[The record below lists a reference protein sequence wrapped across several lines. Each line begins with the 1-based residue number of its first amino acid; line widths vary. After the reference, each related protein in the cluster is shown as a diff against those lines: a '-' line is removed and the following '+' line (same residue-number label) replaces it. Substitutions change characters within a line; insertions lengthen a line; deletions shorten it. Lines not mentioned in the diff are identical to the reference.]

1 MSENQTGIGVNMTG
15 EVTITELMDT
25 YMISSDEKMST
36 GFAKSIILND
46 GTNKYSGRLYWDS
59 HDGYE
64 MIWDGAAPPEADR
77 PEFEYVLDCI
87 TDLEK

>member
-1 MSENQTGIGVNMTG
+1 MTG

-36 GFAKSIILND
+36 GFTKSIILND
-46 GTNKYSGRLYWDS
+46 GTNQYSGRLHWNS
-59 HDGYE
+59 HDGYS
-64 MIWDGAAPPEADR
+64 MYWDTSAPPEADR

>member
-1 MSENQTGIGVNMTG
+1 MTG
-15 EVTITELMDT
+15 EVTVTELMDK

-46 GTNKYSGRLYWDS
+46 GTEKYSGRLHWDS
-59 HDGYE
+59 QDGYA
-64 MIWDGAAPPEADR
+64 MTWYTQQPPEADR

-87 TDLEK
+87 TDLER

>member
-1 MSENQTGIGVNMTG
+1 MTG

-36 GFAKSIILND
+36 GFSKSIILND
-46 GTNKYSGRLYWDS
+46 GINQYSGRLHWDS
-59 HDGYE
+59 HDGYS
-64 MIWDGAAPPEADR
+64 MAWDTSAPPEADR

-87 TDLEK
+87 TDLER